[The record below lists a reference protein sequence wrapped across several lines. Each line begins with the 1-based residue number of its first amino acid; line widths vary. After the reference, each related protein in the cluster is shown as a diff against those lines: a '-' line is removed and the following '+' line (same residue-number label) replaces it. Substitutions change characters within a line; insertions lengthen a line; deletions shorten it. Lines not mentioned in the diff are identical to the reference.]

1 MPHTSSRLTAVTL
14 ATCATLGAAALA
26 RQPVSPPAGTPAPAQ
41 APAQVPAQVPPPG
54 QPGQPGQPAP
64 VVVPAPKVVP
74 NFDNPQRPF
83 NVMVGDKAANMKFSS
98 WILGEATDTWVPG
111 KIYVLHYWAKWC
123 DECLQ
128 FNELLTS
135 LQNEFHDQG
144 VEIIGVTS
152 LGRINTLNAVTKYVF
167 EEAPDEIGYSIA
179 WDPQRVS
186 MDVLLTPAGRDG
198 PPAAV
203 LIDRQGR
210 IAMIGH
216 PAELELT
223 LRSVVA
229 GTFDREKEAA
239 RYANCIWGAWL
250 FLDFERLLAEQNF
263 GDAFS
268 LGYELVQRRA
278 FNCYMVM
285 SNIAWVLVDPRNR
298 PQQTDL
304 NLALRAAE
312 LANEM
317 SGNKDPQTLST
328 LAEVYVARGEFEAAV
343 TTQRRAAELVRAPR
357 LKARID
363 FDLGVIEKRA
373 ISAAIQ
379 RAQKEGVI
387 DQSGQIVQPQDAP
400 ASDSPAPDAP
410 QPAPA
415 P

>member
-1 MPHTSSRLTAVTL
+1 MPHPTARFSSFAGAL
-14 ATCATLGAAALA
+14 ATCAVIAASATA
-26 RQPVSPPAGTPAPAQ
+26 RQPVSPPAQTPAPA
-41 APAQVPAQVPPPG
+41 
-54 QPGQPGQPAP
+54 PGQPGQPAP
-64 VVVPAPKVVP
+64 VQPAPVVVPPPKVTP

-98 WILGEATDTWVPG
+98 WILGEATDRWVPG

-128 FNELLTS
+128 FNELLTA
-135 LQNEFHDQG
+135 LQAEFHDQG

-152 LGRINTLNAVTKYVF
+152 LGRINTLNVVSKYVF
-167 EEAPDEIGYSIA
+167 EEAADQIGYSIA

-186 MDVLLTPAGRDG
+186 MDLLLTPAGREG

-203 LIDRQGR
+203 IIDRQGR

-216 PAELELT
+216 PAELERT
-223 LRSVVA
+223 LRAVVA
-229 GTFDREKEAA
+229 GTFDRDKAA
-239 RYANCIWGAWL
+239 AEYANCTWAAWQ
-250 FLDFERLLAEQNF
+250 FLDFERLLNEGSFA
-263 GDAFS
+263 DAFG

-278 FNCYMVM
+278 SNCYMVM

-317 SGNKDPQTLST
+317 SGNRDPQTLST
-328 LAEVYVARGEFEAAV
+328 LAEVYVARGEYDAAL
-343 TTQRRAAELVRAPR
+343 TTQRRAAEFVRAPN

-363 FDLGVIEKRA
+363 FDLGEIEKRA
-373 ISAAIQ
+373 ISAAVQ
-379 RAQKEGVI
+379 RAQKEGII
-387 DQSGQIVQPQDAP
+387 DSAGKLVQPEDA
-400 ASDSPAPDAP
+400 PAPDAP